1 MKLKKIWAVVL
12 AVMMTASMS
21 ACANNKEAESTT
33 TSEITTTTTTTTTA
47 AETTTTVAVTTTQ
60 ATETDTPADGNISSD
75 AESIPVYYGW
85 GQDEDEYTA
94 YIYCPDG
101 AVFDEYT
108 LEAHAEH
115 GTVMS
120 AQVIDETNEY
130 SAISNSY
137 WHPDA
142 YSTDEPILSILQ
154 QLYFNG
160 EIDDETAAEYSGCS
174 QKVTPLGFKWN
185 GYDVIMI
192 ETSYTFLDYGEQTDI
207 FVGVEYDLKYWEANT
222 GTGGISNLTT
232 KGLFGFDVFY
242 YGWDEITQDHYGW
255 IAGECFGV
263 DSGIENPFAKNN
275 DKADT
280 EAVDLDSSALLG
292 TWVDK
297 TSDWEDTYFFDYN
310 DNGSYTSGFENTFTW
325 SVDGNVLTVFYAE
338 DDIDIFTAT
347 LDGETLILVDE
358 FNFEQRFEK
367 ITETTDDT
375 EADTETESTEEDIN
389 TNITDIIG
397 TWTESTTGV
406 NETFTFNADG
416 TGYYSCLTEDGT
428 YECGFTYEF
437 FRSDY
442 VDIYFDDGDIGGFL
456 IAIDGDTLTV
466 RNDFV
471 WDLEYTRQ

>member
-21 ACANNKEAESTT
+21 ACANNEEAESTT

-47 AETTTTVAVTTTQ
+47 AKTTTTVAVTTTQ

-130 SAISNSY
+130 SSISNSY

-142 YSTDEPILSILQ
+142 YSTDDPILSILQ

-160 EIDDETAAEYSGCS
+160 EIDDETAAEYSGFS

-192 ETSYTFLDYGEQTDI
+192 
-207 FVGVEYDLKYWEANT
+207 
-222 GTGGISNLTT
+222 
-232 KGLFGFDVFY
+232 
-242 YGWDEITQDHYGW
+242 
-255 IAGECFGV
+255 
-263 DSGIENPFAKNN
+263 
-275 DKADT
+275 
-280 EAVDLDSSALLG
+280 
-292 TWVDK
+292 
-297 TSDWEDTYFFDYN
+297 
-310 DNGSYTSGFENTFTW
+310 
-325 SVDGNVLTVFYAE
+325 
-338 DDIDIFTAT
+338 
-347 LDGETLILVDE
+347 
-358 FNFEQRFEK
+358 
-367 ITETTDDT
+367 
-375 EADTETESTEEDIN
+375 
-389 TNITDIIG
+389 
-397 TWTESTTGV
+397 
-406 NETFTFNADG
+406 
-416 TGYYSCLTEDGT
+416 
-428 YECGFTYEF
+428 
-437 FRSDY
+437 
-442 VDIYFDDGDIGGFL
+442 
-456 IAIDGDTLTV
+456 
-466 RNDFV
+466 
-471 WDLEYTRQ
+471 